1 LLNVE
6 GTAHLEHQLLLVL
19 LHQPLQPPHWRLQ
32 LFILLLLLI
41 TCMVLLEVFLQG
53 SLELCRHCCFCC
65 CFLLLGLL
73 LQLPYLLHQL
83 HLLLSQ
89 KQQHVLAA
97 AAHKV
102 GCGPGRTQLSQT

>member
-32 LFILLLLLI
+32 LFIMLLLLLLLI

-53 SLELCRHCCFCC
+53 SLDLRRHCCFCC
-65 CFLLLGLL
+65 RFLLLGLL

-97 AAHKV
+97 AAH
-102 GCGPGRTQLSQT
+102 

>member
-1 LLNVE
+1 MVAQTQAAGDLLNLE
-6 GTAHLEHQLLLVL
+6 STPHLEHQLLLVL

-32 LFILLLLLI
+32 LFMLLLLLLLI
-41 TCMVLLEVFLQG
+41 NCMVLLEVFLQG
-53 SLELCRHCCFCC
+53 GLDLRRHRCLCCR
-65 CFLLLGLL
+65 FLLLGLL

-97 AAHKV
+97 AAH
-102 GCGPGRTQLSQT
+102 